1 MATDEH
7 LRQLER
13 IHERLDAIAADVA
26 TIKARCPICV
36 DDIGRMKIEF
46 DGTNETK
53 GIKTRV
59 NSLEESLKVL
69 VAAAAGIGAAVGS
82 GLTALLDWVIKK

>member
-36 DDIGRMKIEF
+36 EDIGKMKIEF
-46 DGTNETK
+46 DGTNGQK

-59 NSLEESLKVL
+59 NSLEESRKVI
-69 VAAAAGIGAAVGS
+69 VAGAGAIGALVGS
-82 GLTALLDWVIKK
+82 GVTVVVDWIVRK